1 MSSEVA
7 KKRGRP
13 KKVISD
19 PVEVEVPEATKK
31 TTTRA
36 KSTKAGPKTATAKAS
51 TSAKPP
57 AADKPISK
65 PIASSATAPKV
76 ASKPSGVSTA
86 APPKPPLAPTKP
98 IVKTSVSPESSK
110 ILKGLREQYPKTAPP
125 VAEPTKLSKQTSTS
139 TASKSPPISAAQTKA
154 TPPPSPSAIP
164 TKSSA
169 KQASTPIKPAPASI
183 KPIPPPPSA
192 KQIPKPHVPIAALNS
207 EIVSNISTR
216 AGARPNASQG
226 NPLPKNYKSVA
237 NKVTMAIVAMPIA
250 IVTSWVL
257 YERLVLGEDRKHLVK
272 PGMAMVETPAAEETK
287 AEGSATPST

>member
-1 MSSEVA
+1 MSSEVV

-19 PVEVEVPEATKK
+19 PVEVEMSEATKK

-36 KSTKAGPKTATAKAS
+36 KSTKAGPKTPVAKAS

-57 AADKPISK
+57 VVEKPVSK
-65 PIASSATAPKV
+65 PNASSPVAPKV
-76 ASKPSGVSTA
+76 AFKPSA
-86 APPKPPLAPTKP
+86 AAAQKPAPTSAKP
-98 IVKTSVSPESSK
+98 TVKTSTTPETSK
-110 ILKGLREQYPKTAPP
+110 ILNKLREQYSKTTPP
-125 VAEPTKLSKQTSTS
+125 AAEAVKFSKPSTPS
-139 TASKSPPISAAQTKA
+139 IASKPTTANTIQTKA
-154 TPPPSPSAIP
+154 TPSPTTASS
-164 TKSSA
+164 SSA
-169 KQASTPIKPAPASI
+169 KPPA
-183 KPIPPPPSA
+183 KPIPVPFKPSSATAKPPPPPPTKPA
-192 KQIPKPHVPIAALNS
+192 PKPHVPIAALNS

-226 NPLPKNYKSVA
+226 SPLPKNYKSVA

-272 PGMAMVETPAAEETK
+272 PGMAMVETPAP
-287 AEGSATPST
+287 AEGKGEGAPSPSST

>member
-1 MSSEVA
+1 MSSEAV

-19 PVEVEVPEATKK
+19 PVEVEVPETTKK

-57 AADKPISK
+57 VAEKPISK
-65 PIASSATAPKV
+65 PIASSAAALKV
-76 ASKPSGVSTA
+76 ASKPSGVSTTSPSKLPP
-86 APPKPPLAPTKP
+86 APAKPT
-98 IVKTSVSPESSK
+98 VNTSVSPESSK
-110 ILKGLREQYPKTAPP
+110 ILKGLREQFPKTAPP
-125 VAEPTKLSKQTSTS
+125 AAEPSKLSKQTPTS
-139 TASKSPPISAAQTKA
+139 TVPKPPPSFPAQTKA
-154 TPPPSPSAIP
+154 PPPIKTSNPI
-164 TKSSA
+164 KSST
-169 KQASTPIKPAPASI
+169 KQASTSNKLTPAVVKPVPPPPAV
-183 KPIPPPPSA
+183 KPIP
-192 KQIPKPHVPIAALNS
+192 KLHVPIAALNS

-272 PGMAMVETPAAEETK
+272 PGMAMVETPSAGDANT
-287 AEGSATPST
+287 EGSESRPT